1 MPNGYLL
8 TAGRYWRAAKRVG
21 ARHGLKASIIAVGA
35 VVAAGTLHQ
44 TSYLPRTPFGQRIVA
59 SASPAAQPGD
69 TAVSADSANGGLD
82 DTQHSRVE
90 YWVHKLTTSMSSDF
104 EQVLSRKQKYD
115 DMITAKLDARGMPRD
130 LVYLAAIESEYKPT
144 ARSRV
149 GAVGM
154 WQFMAATARRF
165 GLTVTRHND
174 ERKDP
179 AKLTDAALAY
189 LANLHDR
196 FGSWYLAAAAYN
208 SGEGT
213 VLKALK
219 KVTGRSTG
227 TDADFFRIM
236 PSLPK
241 ETQDYV
247 PKFIAASLVGNDPAQ
262 YGLTVTDVGGEVA
275 TETVAATTVSKPAA
289 ASRSPRSAV
298 SRKSSAGR
306 HASTRRR
313 GARKA
318 AARHTSHRSTSH
330 RRRG

>member
-44 TSYLPRTPFGQRIVA
+44 TSYLPRTPLGQRIAA
-59 SASPAAQPGD
+59 SASDSAQPGD
-69 TAVSADSANGGLD
+69 TAVSADSVSGGLD
-82 DTQHSRVE
+82 DGVAHSRVE

-165 GLTVTRHND
+165 GLTVSGHND

-179 AKLTDAALAY
+179 AKQTDAALAY
-189 LANLHDR
+189 LDNLHDR

-219 KVTGRSTG
+219 RVTGRSTG

-236 PSLPK
+236 PALPK

-247 PKFIAASLVGNDPAQ
+247 PKLIAASRVGNDPAQ
-262 YGLTVTDVGGEVA
+262 YGLSVNQSSDT
-275 TETVAATTVSKPAA
+275 ATTQPAVEAKPTDAA
-289 ASRSPRSAV
+289 PR
-298 SRKSSAGR
+298 R
-306 HASTRRR
+306 HASLVSRTR
-313 GARKA
+313 GAKHSA
-318 AARHTSHRSTSH
+318 AKHSNTKHRSAAHRSTRRSTRAH
-330 RRRG
+330 RRA

>member
-1 MPNGYLL
+1 MPIRYPL
-8 TAGRYWRAAKRVG
+8 TAGRCWHAAKRVG
-21 ARHGLKASIIAVGA
+21 VRHGIKASIIAVGA

-44 TSYLPRTPFGQRIVA
+44 TSYLPRTPFGARIVA
-59 SASPAAQPGD
+59 SASHAAQPGD
-69 TAVSADSANGGLD
+69 TAISADSTNGGLD
-82 DTQHSRVE
+82 DGTQHSRVE
-90 YWVHKLTTSMSSDF
+90 YWVHKLSTSMSSDF

-130 LVYLAAIESEYKPT
+130 LVYLAAIESEFNPT

-165 GLTVTRHND
+165 GLTVSRHTD

-189 LANLHDR
+189 LDNLHDR

-219 KVTGRSTG
+219 RVTGRSTG
-227 TDADFFRIM
+227 TDADFFRIL
-236 PSLPK
+236 PTLPK

-247 PKFIAASLVGNDPAQ
+247 PKLIAASRVGNDPAE
-262 YGLTVTDVGGEVA
+262 YGLTVSQSGLT
-275 TETVAATTVSKPAA
+275 ATTQPAVEAKPPTAAPKRHISRVSKKRGTTRSTTRHRSTTHKSANHAA
-289 ASRSPRSAV
+289 HR
-298 SRKSSAGR
+298 
-306 HASTRRR
+306 STRRR
-313 GARKA
+313 PRA
-318 AARHTSHRSTSH
+318 
-330 RRRG
+330 

>member
-1 MPNGYLL
+1 MPNRYAL
-8 TAGRYWRAAKRVG
+8 TAGRCWHAAKRVG
-21 ARHGLKASIIAVGA
+21 VRHGIKAGIIAVGA

-44 TSYLPRTPFGQRIVA
+44 TSYLPRTPLAQRIAA
-59 SASPAAQPGD
+59 SAVAQPGD
-69 TAVSADSANGGLD
+69 SAIPADSANGGLD
-82 DTQHSRVE
+82 DGTQHSRVE
-90 YWVHKLTTSMSSDF
+90 YWVHRLSTSMSSDF

-130 LVYLAAIESEYKPT
+130 LVYLAAIESEFNPT

-165 GLTVTRHND
+165 GLTVSRHND

-189 LANLHDR
+189 LDNLHDR

-219 KVTGRSTG
+219 RVTGRSTG

-236 PSLPK
+236 PTLPK

-247 PKFIAASLVGNDPAQ
+247 PKLIAASRVGNDPAE
-262 YGLTVTDVGGEVA
+262 YGLTVSESGGEVTTQAAVEA
-275 TETVAATTVSKPAA
+275 TPTKTASRRHLSHVSKKRSTKHRTAKH
-289 ASRSPRSAV
+289 SRATH
-298 SRKSSAGR
+298 G
-306 HASTRRR
+306 STHH
-313 GARKA
+313 K
-318 AARHTSHRSTSH
+318 THRSTRK
-330 RRRG
+330 RRRA